1 MILVTGGTGLVGSH
15 LLFKLI
21 SEGENVRAIYRR
33 EHKLEQVKHVFA
45 YFSDNPDAIYNA
57 IDWIEADITD
67 IPAMTAAF
75 NGINFV
81 YHCAALVSFEPDKYN
96 ILKKINIEGTANVVN
111 LCLAHHVKK
120 LCYVSSVA
128 ALGAPKPSEQFIDES
143 TQWNKELDNSVY
155 AITKYG
161 AEIEVWRGVQE
172 GLTAVIVN
180 PGIIIGAGFW
190 NAGGSGSLFKQ
201 VYKGMSHYTTG
212 TSGFVDIWDV
222 VNAMT
227 LLMKSDLK
235 NEKFVLVSENLSFKD
250 FFTQVAHQLKVNSPQ
265 KEAKQWMLS
274 IAWRVDWLR
283 FKLLGKRRKLSKQM
297 AKSAVSKTR
306 FSSDKIK
313 KQLEFEFKPMA
324 NSIADTAK
332 LFRRDFNKN

>member
-15 LLFKLI
+15 LLFKLV
-21 SEGENVRAIYRR
+21 SEGEKVRAIYRR
-33 EHKLEQVKHVFA
+33 KQKLEHVKNVFA
-45 YFSDNPDAIYNA
+45 YFSNSPDAIFDA
-57 IDWIEADITD
+57 IEWVEADITD
-67 IPAMTAAF
+67 IPAMEIAF
-75 NGINFV
+75 DGVDFV

-96 ILKKINIEGTANVVN
+96 ILKKINIEGTANIVN
-111 LCLAHHVKK
+111 LCLAYHVKK

-128 ALGAPKPSEQFIDES
+128 ALGAPKPSEKFIDES

-172 GLTAVIVN
+172 GLNAVIVN

-190 NAGGSGSLFKQ
+190 NDGGSGSLFKQ

-222 VNAMT
+222 VNVMT

-235 NEKFVLVSENLSFKD
+235 NEKFVLVSENLTFQK
-250 FFTQVAHQLKVNSPQ
+250 FFTMVANEINVNPPK
-265 KEAKQWMLS
+265 KEAKSWLLS
-274 IAWRVDWLR
+274 IAWRLDWLR

-297 AKSAVSKTR
+297 AETAVTKR
-306 FSSDKIK
+306 FFSSEKIK
-313 KQLEFEFKPMA
+313 NQMGFEFKAMDV
-324 NSIADTAK
+324 SIAETAE
-332 LFRRDFNKN
+332 LFKKDLAKN

>member
-33 EHKLEQVKHVFA
+33 KHKLEEVKKVFA
-45 YFSDNPDAIYNA
+45 YFSDNPNAIYNA
-57 IDWIEADITD
+57 IDWVEADITD
-67 IPAMTAAF
+67 IPAMESAF
-75 NGINFV
+75 VSINLV

-111 LCLAHHVKK
+111 LCLTYHVKK
-120 LCYVSSVA
+120 LCYVSSIA

-172 GLTAVIVN
+172 GLNAVIVN

-201 VYKGMSHYTTG
+201 VCKGMSHYTTG
-212 TSGFVDIWDV
+212 TTGFVDIWDV
-222 VNAMT
+222 INAMT
-227 LLMKSDLK
+227 LLMKSDIT
-235 NEKFVLVSENLSFKD
+235 NEKFVLVSENLTFKK
-250 FFTQVAHQLKVNSPQ
+250 FFTDVANQINVASPK
-265 KEAKQWMLS
+265 KEAKQWLLS
-274 IAWRVDWLR
+274 LAWRLDWLR
-283 FKLLGKRRKLSKQM
+283 SKLLGKRRKLSKQM

-313 KQLEFEFKPMA
+313 TQLEFEFKPMEV
-324 NSIADTAK
+324 SIAETAK
-332 LFRRDFNKN
+332 LFRQDFDEN